1 MGERNEPT
9 SPLEEKPPHFILPI
23 SPPSCTMG
31 SMPSLGKRATLS
43 VLRIADHGLYLD
55 AQNMGDVLLPNCF
68 VPKGAGVGD
77 SIDVFLYCDS
87 ADRLVASTQTPRAE
101 VGEFASL
108 QVVSVEERMGA
119 FLDWGLNKD
128 LLLPNREMEGRPRPG
143 DWLVVFIRV
152 DELSGRIVATQRI
165 HKHLSKEFPPYREG
179 EKVPLLILD
188 RHDLG
193 YTAIVAGAHKGLI
206 YSTESRVELF
216 IGKKLDGY
224 VKKVRED
231 GKIDL
236 SLDPAGYTRVAPL
249 ADRILAE
256 LKAKGGRIMLCD
268 ESRPEDIRDLFG
280 VSKKSFKQAI
290 GMLFKARSIV
300 MLEGGISLPI
310 DQESTSEK
318 SQNAGR
324 DSSPAKAPLP
334 YKLEKKWEKPT
345 GPVRPKRAPDQKTTQ
360 RPTFKPTKP
369 AGPSAT

>member
-1 MGERNEPT
+1 
-9 SPLEEKPPHFILPI
+9 
-23 SPPSCTMG
+23 
-31 SMPSLGKRATLS
+31 MPSLGKRATLE

-68 VPKGAGVGD
+68 VPQGAKPGD
-77 SIDVFLYCDS
+77 FIDVFLYCDS

-108 QVVSVEERMGA
+108 QVVSVEDRMGA
-119 FLDWGLNKD
+119 FLNWGLNKD
-128 LLLPNREMEGRPRPG
+128 LLLPHREMEGRPRPG
-143 DWLVVFIRV
+143 DWVVVFIRV

-165 HKHLSKEFPPYREG
+165 HKHLSKVFPTYREG
-179 EKVPLLILD
+179 EKVPLIIVE

-193 YTAIVAGAHKGLI
+193 YTAIVAGAHKGLL
-206 YSTESRVELF
+206 YASESRVELF
-216 IGKKLDGY
+216 IGQKLDGF

-236 SLDPAGYTRVAPL
+236 ALDPSGYSRVAPL
-249 ADRILAE
+249 ADHILAE

-268 ESRPEDIRDLFG
+268 ESSPEAIRETFG

-290 GMLFKARSIV
+290 GMLFKNRSIV

-310 DQESTSEK
+310 DQEAPGERGGA
-318 SQNAGR
+318 AGLGKQAGN
-324 DSSPAKAPLP
+324 PPLP

-345 GPVRPKRAPDQKTTQ
+345 GPVRPKRTPDQKTTQ
-360 RPTFKPTKP
+360 RPTFKPTKNTP
-369 AGPSAT
+369 PDATKRPGA